1 MSTLRR
7 LQNYWILQVT
17 IVLVCFGNAFS
28 QESYKVTDLG
38 ALGNDNLSCAMSI
51 NNEGWVVIQDASM
64 VPGQQDNA
72 GGKILKA
79 RDAIEING
87 SQFDLGTLGGENSW
101 MNWGEINDFGQIVG
115 DSETGAL
122 DPNGEDVCTFGTHHT
137 CRPFLWQ
144 FFRMR
149 ALPTL
154 GGNNGQAS
162 AINNRG
168 QIVGFAE
175 DGTVDSSCPAGT
187 TNNRTQLPVL
197 WENGKAKAKA
207 LPTGD
212 DPSGNALWIN
222 DKGQIVGF
230 TGACAAT
237 NHAVVWDKDHDNVS
251 TLPDN
256 ATGAEAFGNN
266 NRGQIVG
273 FVGAPNSG
281 IPNAALWQNDT
292 LINLGL
298 LSEDL
303 GGIAS
308 GINDKGQVVGSNFD
322 SQGNWNHAFIWQNG
336 VMTDLNT
343 LFPANSNL
351 RAVMAN
357 KINERGQISGMAIVR
372 NGPDKDNIHAFIATP
387 VRESTGRSVADDEA
401 TRPTSNLPA
410 KVSNQLLQRFGLARF
425 ER

>member
-1 MSTLRR
+1 MLG
-7 LQNYWILQVT
+7 QFGNFWILRVT
-17 IVLVCFGNAFS
+17 TVVLVCFGNAFS
-28 QESYKVTDLG
+28 QVSYKVTDLG
-38 ALGNDNLSCAMSI
+38 TLGNDNLACAMSI
-51 NNEGWVVIQDASM
+51 NNEGLTLIQDASM

-79 RDAIEING
+79 RDALGING
-87 SQFDLGTLGGENSW
+87 FQIDLLTLGGQNSW

-115 DSETGAL
+115 DSETAVP
-122 DPNGEDVCTFGTHHT
+122 DPNGEDVCGFGTHLT

-144 FFRMR
+144 SFHMS

-175 DGTVDSSCPAGT
+175 DGTVDSSCPAGN

-207 LPTGD
+207 LPTGN
-212 DPSGNALWIN
+212 DPGGNALWIN
-222 DKGQIVGF
+222 DNGQIVGF
-230 TGACAAT
+230 TGPCAAT
-237 NHAVVWDKDHDNVS
+237 SHAVVWDNDKVSALHDNE
-251 TLPDN
+251 
-256 ATGAEAFGNN
+256 TGAEAFGNN

-273 FVGAPNSG
+273 FVGAPGSG
-281 IPNAALWQNDT
+281 IPNAALWQNDM
-292 LINLGL
+292 LINLGFL
-298 LSEDL
+298 PGDL

-322 SQGNWNHAFIWQNG
+322 SQGNWNHAFIWQNN
-336 VMTDLNT
+336 VMTDLNA
-343 LFPANSNL
+343 LFPHNSNL

-357 KINERGQISGMAIVR
+357 KINERGQISGMAIVQS
-372 NGPDKDNIHAFIATP
+372 GPDMGNIHAFIATP
-387 VRESTGRSVADDEA
+387 VRLSIGRSVADDA
-401 TRPTSNLPA
+401 PTRPKSNLPA
-410 KVSNQLLQRFGLARF
+410 NVGKQLLPGFGPGQFGR
-425 ER
+425 

>member
-1 MSTLRR
+1 MSTLWR
-7 LQNYWILQVT
+7 LRGSWLLQVAT

-28 QESYKVTDLG
+28 QVSYKVTDLG
-38 ALGNDNLSCAMSI
+38 ALGNDNLACAMSI

-79 RDAIEING
+79 RDAIELNG
-87 SQFDLGTLGGENSW
+87 SQFDLGTLGGQNSW

-115 DSETGAL
+115 YSETAAL
-122 DPNGEDVCTFGTHHT
+122 DPNGEDVCTFGTHLT
-137 CRPFLWQ
+137 CRPFIWQ
-144 FFRMR
+144 FFHMR

-154 GGNNGQAS
+154 GVNNGQAS

-168 QIVGFAE
+168 KIVGFAE

-197 WENGKAKAKA
+197 WESSKAKAKA
-207 LPTGD
+207 LPTGN

-222 DKGQIVGF
+222 DRGQIVGF

-237 NHAVVWDKDHDNVS
+237 NHAVVWDHDKVS
-251 TLPDN
+251 TLADN
-256 ATGAEAFGNN
+256 QTGAEAFGNN
-266 NRGQIVG
+266 NLGQIVG
-273 FVGAPNSG
+273 FVGASDSG
-281 IPNAALWQNDT
+281 IPNAALWQNDM

-298 LSEDL
+298 LPGDA

-322 SQGNWNHAFIWQNG
+322 SQGNWNHAFIWQNN
-336 VMTDLNT
+336 VMTDLNS
-343 LFPANSNL
+343 LFPRSSNL
-351 RAVMAN
+351 LATMAN
-357 KINERGQISGMAIVR
+357 KINESGQISGMAIVQS
-372 NGPDKDNIHAFIATP
+372 GPDAGNIHAFIATP
-387 VRESTGRSVADDEA
+387 VNQSIDRSMADVAR
-401 TRPTSNLPA
+401 TLPKVTLPA
-410 KVSNQLLQRFGLARF
+410 KVGRQILQRFGVSGV
-425 ER
+425 E

>member
-1 MSTLRR
+1 MSTLWR
-7 LQNYWILQVT
+7 LRGSWILRVAT
-17 IVLVCFGNAFS
+17 IVLVCFGNSFS
-28 QESYKVTDLG
+28 QVSYKVTDLG
-38 ALGNDNLSCAMSI
+38 ALGNDNLACAMSI

-87 SQFDLGTLGGENSW
+87 SQFDLGTLGGQNSW

-115 DSETGAL
+115 YSETAAL
-122 DPNGEDVCTFGTHHT
+122 DPNGEDVCTFGTHLT
-137 CRPFLWQ
+137 CRPFIWQ
-144 FFRMR
+144 FFHMR

-168 QIVGFAE
+168 KIVGFAE

-197 WENGKAKAKA
+197 WESSKAKAKA
-207 LPTGD
+207 LPTGN

-222 DKGQIVGF
+222 DRGQIVGF

-237 NHAVVWDKDHDNVS
+237 NHAVVWDHDKVS
-251 TLPDN
+251 TLADN
-256 ATGAEAFGNN
+256 QTGAEAFGNN
-266 NRGQIVG
+266 NLGQIVG
-273 FVGAPNSG
+273 FVGAPDSG
-281 IPNAALWQNDT
+281 IPNATLWQNDM

-298 LSEDL
+298 LPGDA

-322 SQGNWNHAFIWQNG
+322 SQGNWNHAFIWQNN
-336 VMTDLNT
+336 VMTDLNS
-343 LFPANSNL
+343 LFPRSSNL
-351 RAVMAN
+351 LATMAN
-357 KINERGQISGMAIVR
+357 KINESGQISGMAIVQS
-372 NGPDKDNIHAFIATP
+372 GPDAGNIHAFIATP
-387 VRESTGRSVADDEA
+387 VNQSINGSMADVAR
-401 TRPTSNLPA
+401 TLPKVTLPA
-410 KVSNQLLQRFGLARF
+410 KVGRQILQRFGVSGV
-425 ER
+425 E

>member
-1 MSTLRR
+1 MSTLWR
-7 LQNYWILQVT
+7 LRGSWILRVAT
-17 IVLVCFGNAFS
+17 IVLVCFGNSFS
-28 QESYKVTDLG
+28 QVSYKVTDLG
-38 ALGNDNLSCAMSI
+38 ALGNDNLACAMSI

-87 SQFDLGTLGGENSW
+87 SQFDLGTLGGQNSW

-115 DSETGAL
+115 YSETAAL
-122 DPNGEDVCTFGTHHT
+122 DPNGEDVCTFGTHLT
-137 CRPFLWQ
+137 CRPFIWQ
-144 FFRMR
+144 FFHMR

-168 QIVGFAE
+168 KIVGFAE

-197 WENGKAKAKA
+197 WENSKARAKA
-207 LPTGD
+207 LPTGN

-222 DKGQIVGF
+222 DRGQIVGF

-237 NHAVVWDKDHDNVS
+237 NHAVVWDHDKVS
-251 TLPDN
+251 TLADN
-256 ATGAEAFGNN
+256 QTGAEAFGNN
-266 NRGQIVG
+266 NLGQIVG
-273 FVGAPNSG
+273 FVGAPDSG
-281 IPNAALWQNDT
+281 IPNATLWQNDM

-298 LSEDL
+298 LPGDA

-322 SQGNWNHAFIWQNG
+322 SQGNWNHAFIWQNN
-336 VMTDLNT
+336 VMTDLNS
-343 LFPANSNL
+343 LFPRSSNL
-351 RAVMAN
+351 LATMAN
-357 KINERGQISGMAIVR
+357 KINESGQISGMAIVQS
-372 NGPDKDNIHAFIATP
+372 GPDAGNIHAFIATP
-387 VRESTGRSVADDEA
+387 VNQSIDGSMADVAR
-401 TRPTSNLPA
+401 TLPKVTLPA
-410 KVSNQLLQRFGLARF
+410 KVGRQILQRFGVSGV
-425 ER
+425 E